1 MESYKTIKKIGSGNF
16 AKVYLAVHQKSGRQV
31 ALKLVEK
38 KANRNATT
46 VRRISREIENMKV
59 LEGHRNIV
67 GVVDSKFTKKKTE
80 LAKRIKNIFLKK
92 YSLLTPIS
100 FLYFQHLKT
109 PNTLVLQWSMCLEV
123 NCLTMSNQRKA

>member
-67 GVVDSKFTKKKTE
+67 GVVDSKFTKKKP
-80 LAKRIKNIFLKK
+80 
-92 YSLLTPIS
+92 S
-100 FLYFQHLKT
+100 
-109 PNTLVLQWSMCLEV
+109 
-123 NCLTMSNQRKA
+123 